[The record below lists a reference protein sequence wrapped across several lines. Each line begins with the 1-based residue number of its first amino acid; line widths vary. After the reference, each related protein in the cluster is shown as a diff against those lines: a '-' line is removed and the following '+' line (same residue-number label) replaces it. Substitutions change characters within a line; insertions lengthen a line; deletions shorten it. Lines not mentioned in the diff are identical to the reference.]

1 MFDKGRIRICS
12 GCSAMGGADEVVNG
26 ANKRTVWQTAEIS
39 ANREVMA
46 WNVIEQ

>member
-12 GCSAMGGADEVVNG
+12 GCSVMSGADEVVNG
-26 ANKRTVWQTAEIS
+26 ANKRAVWQTAEIR
-39 ANREVMA
+39 ANRKVMA